1 MRRLVHVIDDDP
13 AVRRSLERL
22 LQAGGFATALYDTA
36 YAFIEELSELTKGC
50 ILLDIRM
57 PGMNGIDLQRQL
69 EREGIGL
76 PVVLMTGLADVQ
88 TAVDAMKVGA
98 FDFLEKPFE
107 EKRLLATI
115 DAAFQRSARENSAIA
130 AASRLA
136 SLSRREREVLDSLVA
151 GRSHKEI
158 AHELGISVRTV
169 QVHRARMLHRLG
181 TRRVANALRLAVM
194 ASLGPRPS

>member
-1 MRRLVHVIDDDP
+1 
-13 AVRRSLERL
+13 
-22 LQAGGFATALYDTA
+22 
-36 YAFIEELSELTKGC
+36 
-50 ILLDIRM
+50 
-57 PGMNGIDLQRQL
+57 
-69 EREGIGL
+69 
-76 PVVLMTGLADVQ
+76 MTGLADVQ